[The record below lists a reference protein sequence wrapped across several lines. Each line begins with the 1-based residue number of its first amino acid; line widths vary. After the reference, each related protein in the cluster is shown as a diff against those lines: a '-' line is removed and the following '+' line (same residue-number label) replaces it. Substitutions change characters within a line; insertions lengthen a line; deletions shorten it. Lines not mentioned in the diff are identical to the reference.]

1 MNTSDFDNNG
11 IIKCSFDFTVKVYDY
26 KDYFDYYYEDYEIE
40 YSKDNSIDKNNYMID
55 PIYFYGLIIKKVDFG
70 STYTFIITHNKELLS
85 KDGIPFGSIL
95 YTFPEISH
103 NNVELFD
110 NNRAIILKLC
120 DIKKDVIFH
129 LPDLYKDFD
138 VNINDLK
145 RFFSYKMLLR
155 YEILKLQWELT
166 KIIKNSDTV
175 KLTRKIAFENQEHE
189 KHLCLR
195 LQFFKVVK

>member
-1 MNTSDFDNNG
+1 MNTNDFDNNG

-26 KDYFDYYYEDYEIE
+26 KDDFDYYEDYENE
-40 YSKDNSIDKNNYMID
+40 YSNDNSVDRNNYMID

-70 STYTFIITHNKELLS
+70 STYTFIITHNKELLA
-85 KDGIPFGSIL
+85 KDDISFGSIL
-95 YTFPEISH
+95 YTFPKISF

-120 DIKKDVIFH
+120 DIKKDIIFH
-129 LPDLYKDFD
+129 LPELYKDLD

-145 RFFSYKMLLR
+145 RFFSHKMLLR

-175 KLTRKIAFENQEHE
+175 KSAKKVAHE
-189 KHLCLR
+189 EGNMEKLLNLR
-195 LQFFKVVK
+195 LEFFKMVK